1 MGILKLPKKTMWIAG
16 SILLVLLLLVG
27 SGGLIAKHYLNKIN
41 RVDEST
47 LSTVAPKDEDF
58 EVDPPTAPEASS
70 QIVLDPEAVEWEE
83 IEQIEDDALVNLML
97 VGQDRREGEGR
108 QRSDT
113 MILCSIN
120 PDTKQVSL
128 ISFMRDLYVRIPGG
142 YSDNRLNAAYAF
154 GGFPLLDDTIYENFG
169 ITIDGN
175 IVVDFERFEKVIDV
189 LGGVDIVLTAAEAE
203 HLGRGT
209 FAGMNHLDGKMALE
223 YARIRKIDS
232 DFQRTERQRNILE
245 AAFRKIKHLSL
256 SEMKDLANAILP
268 SLTTDLTDAQIFSLL
283 FQMFPVFRSME
294 LSSYRIPA
302 DQTYYSA
309 MIRGMYVLVPDLP
322 KIRSLLQEEYL
333 PLHASGRKEA
343 LH

>member
-175 IVVDFERFEKVIDV
+175 IEVDFERFEKVIDV
-189 LGGVDIVLTAAEAE
+189 LGG
-203 HLGRGT
+203 T
-209 FAGMNHLDGKMALE
+209 FG
-223 YARIRKIDS
+223 
-232 DFQRTERQRNILE
+232 QRNLCGDESSGWENGAGICQN
-245 AAFRKIKHLSL
+245 
-256 SEMKDLANAILP
+256 SED
-268 SLTTDLTDAQIFSLL
+268 
-283 FQMFPVFRSME
+283 
-294 LSSYRIPA
+294 
-302 DQTYYSA
+302 
-309 MIRGMYVLVPDLP
+309 
-322 KIRSLLQEEYL
+322 
-333 PLHASGRKEA
+333 
-343 LH
+343 